1 MLAVCSPIPGGQLS
15 PSIILGAVFG
25 RLYGYLLRHLGLLI
39 GIPLVQYE
47 GIYAIV
53 GAASFASGV
62 TRTLSIAMI
71 IFEIIG
77 QTSHMIP
84 ILIGVLLSYAVSSAI
99 SLSAFDALIEIKNL
113 PFLPTL
119 TGYSTY
125 HLSAKDL
132 MNRNFLYLTKNGS
145 RLGDIATIIAK
156 VGHTAYTVPVVESDF
171 KK

>member
-1 MLAVCSPIPGGQLS
+1 MNLLNVSSKTLFK
-15 PSIILGAVFG
+15 IID
-25 RLYGYLLRHLGLLI
+25 
-39 GIPLVQYE
+39 E

-53 GAASFASGV
+53 GAASVAGGV

-84 ILIGVLLSYAVSSAI
+84 ILIGVLLSYAVSSSL
-99 SLSAFDALIEIKNL
+99 SLSAFDTLIDIKNL
-113 PFLPTL
+113 PFLSTN

-132 MNRNFLYLTKNGS
+132 MNRNFLYLTAESSK
-145 RLGDIATIIAK
+145 LADIAVIISK
-156 VGHTAYTVPVVESDF
+156 VGNSVYTVPVVESDN